1 MRILEENMSFTIPK
15 GFENASS
22 NILVTVG
29 ENEKRIMKDSM
40 TAILESNP
48 TCTGIIIPKI
58 GHGIPLANPKLF
70 NTLIENWLKHDNLP
84 EEVMTVN

>member
-1 MRILEENMSFTIPK
+1 
-15 GFENASS
+15 
-22 NILVTVG
+22 
-29 ENEKRIMKDSM
+29 MKDSM

-48 TCTGIIIPKI
+48 NCTGIIIPKI
-58 GHGIPLANPKLF
+58 GHGIPLENPKLF